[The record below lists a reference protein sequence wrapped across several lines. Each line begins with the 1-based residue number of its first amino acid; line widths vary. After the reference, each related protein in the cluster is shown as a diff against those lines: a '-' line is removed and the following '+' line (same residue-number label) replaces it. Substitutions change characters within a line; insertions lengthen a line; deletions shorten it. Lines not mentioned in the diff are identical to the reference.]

1 MRARINR
8 RFWFSSTGLLLLAGC
23 ENSNQNRAEVSL
35 SARQSDRLPF
45 PCVCTTGLIAELVQ
59 RIGGDAVDVFALMGP
74 GVDPH
79 LYKAS
84 PRDVS
89 ALYRAELVVAS
100 GFHLEGKLSDLLHR
114 LSQIRP
120 VNFAAEI
127 LSAADILHSEENA
140 PDPHVWFDA
149 QLWATTTEG
158 LGRSLA
164 AFDPP
169 RRERYLAAADD
180 FANQLRELDGEIRQQ
195 LATIAA
201 PQRVLVTAHDA
212 FGYFGRAY
220 GLEVRGIQGI
230 STESEAGL
238 YEVNRLIQFLV
249 ERQIRAVFV
258 ESSVA
263 DRNLH
268 ALLEG
273 CRALGHEVR
282 IGGTLYS
289 DALGPSG
296 TPADNYLGMLRHNVR
311 TIVEALR

>member
-1 MRARINR
+1 MLIPLNR
-8 RFWFSSTGLLLLAGC
+8 RSWLHASGALLLLGC
-23 ENSNQNRAEVSL
+23 DKTAPAPSGFSL
-35 SARQSDRLPF
+35 QVAQVEQLPF
-45 PCVCTTGLIAELVQ
+45 QCVCTTGLVAELVQ
-59 RIGGDAVDVFALMGP
+59 RVGGDAVEVFALMGP
-74 GVDPH
+74 GIDPH

-89 ALYRAELVVAS
+89 ALYRAKLVIAS

-114 LSQIRP
+114 LAQIRP
-120 VNFAAEI
+120 VYFAAEI
-127 LSAADILHSEENA
+127 IPAADILHSEDNA

-149 QLWATTTEG
+149 QRWAETTEG
-158 LGRSLA
+158 LGCALA
-164 AFDPP
+164 TFDPP
-169 RRERYLAAADD
+169 RGERYQAAAAA
-180 FANQLRELDGEIRQQ
+180 FAGQLRELDGEVRQQ

-238 YEVNRLIQFLV
+238 FEVNRLIDFLV
-249 ERQIRAVFV
+249 QRKIRAVFV

-273 CRALGHEVR
+273 CRAQGHEVR

-289 DALGPSG
+289 DALGPAGS
-296 TPADNYLGMLRHNVR
+296 PADNYLGMLRHNVR